1 MKFLILTLFVFGFLP
16 FVAEAKKQASDFKEV
31 FSEDERGG
39 ETSLPEG
46 TAPQSSSAVGTAPAS
61 SLEEGLPVLKKN
73 EEILSGRVRVMRK
86 IDRTEVFFLD
96 LKDSYF
102 LPGGSAYSS
111 LYRAFAESQK
121 NGQAVTFKVNTKSRQ
136 VLSLEENKSKTQPT
150 TPATGSQ

>member
-1 MKFLILTLFVFGFLP
+1 MKFLILTLFVFGSGP

-31 FSEDERGG
+31 FSEDERVA
-39 ETSLPEG
+39 ETPLPGG
-46 TAPQSSSAVGTAPAS
+46 TAPQTSSGAASAFSA
-61 SLEEGLPVLKKN
+61 EEGPPVLKKN

-102 LPGGSAYSS
+102 LPGGSASSS
-111 LYRAFAESQK
+111 LYKAFAESQK

-136 VLSLEENKSKTQPT
+136 VLSLEESKSKTQPST
-150 TPATGSQ
+150 SAAGSQ